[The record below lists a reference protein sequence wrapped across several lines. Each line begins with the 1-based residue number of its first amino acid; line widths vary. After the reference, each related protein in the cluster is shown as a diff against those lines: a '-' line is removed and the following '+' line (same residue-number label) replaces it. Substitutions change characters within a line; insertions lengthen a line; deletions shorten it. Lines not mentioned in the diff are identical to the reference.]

1 MAFTFRQAIIAF
13 VMVITG
19 SINTLSTKWADREKA
34 RGTDTKEHGFDH
46 PFFQAVGMFLGE
58 TMCMVVF
65 LIMYCS
71 GRTVNHNDRQRENT
85 HFGLGYNPL
94 IFLPAS
100 ICDMTGTS
108 LMYIGLNLTFAS
120 SFQMLRGAV
129 IIFTAL
135 LSVAFLGRT
144 IKAQMWMGIVGVIC
158 GLAVVGLSDIL
169 TNGSSNK
176 DTNGIIAGD
185 LLIIMA
191 QIIVAVQMV
200 YEEKVINRYPMHPLE
215 AVGWEGIF
223 GFTLLGLLLIPFYFI
238 NAGAFS
244 QLPTRRLEDAIDA
257 FHQLGQ
263 NWKILTATLG
273 NIFSIA
279 FFNFAG
285 ISVTREISAT
295 TRMVLDS
302 VRTLI
307 IWVITLP
314 IFLNWQP
321 FTGWQVLGFIVLIFG
336 MMLYNDI
343 GIAFLKRQFQK
354 LLCCCRRQQDL
365 DEDQRPILSD
375 ASRGNIQEEPGTSA
389 RPC

>member
-1 MAFTFRQAIIAF
+1 MAWGAKQVVIAC

-19 SINTLSTKWADREKA
+19 SINTLSTKWADRESAK
-34 RGTDTKEHGFDH
+34 GTNDIPHGFDH

-58 TMCMVVF
+58 MMCMVVF
-65 LIMYCS
+65 LVMYCS
-71 GRTVNHNDRQRENT
+71 GRHTTIRPREER
-85 HFGLGYNPL
+85 FIGLGYNPL

-100 ICDMTGTS
+100 ICDMCATS
-108 LMYIGLNLTFAS
+108 LMYIGLNLTYAS

-144 IKAQMWMGIVGVIC
+144 IKAQMWVGIVGVIL
-158 GLAVVGLSDIL
+158 GLGVVGLTDIL
-169 TNGSSNK
+169 TNNSAKS
-176 DTNGIIAGD
+176 DTNAVIAGD

-200 YEEKVINRYPMHPLE
+200 YEERVINRFSIHPLE

-223 GFTLLGLLLIPFYFI
+223 GFLMLGTLLVPFYYI
-238 NAGAFS
+238 HADSFS
-244 QLPTRRLEDAIDA
+244 KLPTKRLDDAIDA
-257 FHQLGQ
+257 FHQLAQ
-263 NWKILTATLG
+263 NPKILTATLG

-302 VRTLI
+302 LRTLI
-307 IWVITLP
+307 IWVFTLA
-314 IFLNWQP
+314 LGWQP
-321 FTGWQVLGFIVLIFG
+321 FEGLQILGFILLIIG
-336 MMLYNDI
+336 MMLYNDVGI
-343 GIAFLKRQFQK
+343 GFITTHVKAILLRREVASDEEKDHLIPKRT
-354 LLCCCRRQQDL
+354 
-365 DEDQRPILSD
+365 
-375 ASRGNIQEEPGTSA
+375 GNIQDSEPGPSFRDA
-389 RPC
+389 AEA